1 MGITRHELQAYAD
14 VATLKAETLVPQA
27 NDQVMVESLKRT
39 YNWIEASTL
48 TEDSKYIIKQTSV
61 ATGRWEVSTAS
72 SLYTGTSGVVAI
84 VLENGQQATETIT
97 VTGALATGTFNVVSA
112 SVTASGT
119 EFLITSKQV
128 IANDTVEVTIYNN
141 SGAQLTVTQIDV
153 TVLEF

>member
-1 MGITRHELQAYAD
+1 MAITRHELQAYAD
-14 VATLKAETLVPQA
+14 VAALQA
-27 NDQVMVESLKRT
+27 NTTPNQPNDQVMVESLKRT

>member
-14 VATLKAETLVPQA
+14 VATLQAETLVPQA

-84 VLENGQQATETIT
+84 VLDNGQQATETIT